1 MFDHSEYQQA
11 MESVIER
18 FKSEM
23 QKVRTGRAHP
33 DMLASI
39 KVEAYGQYLPLNQVA
54 NVTAGD
60 ATMLLITPFD
70 PSTIQSIAS
79 AIRADQ
85 TLGLNPA
92 DDGRVIRVPVP
103 PLTEER
109 RKEIVKTASSKVEEG
124 KVALR
129 KIRDDAR
136 KELKTAEELSEDIKK
151 RGEKEIDDLTKN
163 FSNKIDELFKIK
175 ESEIM
180 KI

>member
-1 MFDHSEYQQA
+1 MFDNTEYKIAFQAVIDRFQQ
-11 MESVIER
+11 EL
-18 FKSEM
+18 K
-23 QKVRTGRAHP
+23 KVRTGRAHP
-33 DMLASI
+33 DMLSSI
-39 KVEAYGQYLPLNQVA
+39 KVEAYGQYMPLSQVA
-54 NVTAGD
+54 NITAAD

-70 PSTIQSIAS
+70 PSTIQAIAS

-92 DDGRVIRVPVP
+92 DDGRVVRVPVP

-109 RKEIVKTASSKVEEG
+109 RKEIVKTASTKVEEA

-129 KIRDDAR
+129 KVRDDAR
-136 KELKTAEELSEDIKK
+136 KELKAADDLSEDVKK
-151 RGEKEIDDLTKN
+151 RGEKEIDDLIKK

>member
-1 MFDHSEYQQA
+1 MFDHTEYQQA
-11 MESVIER
+11 MEAIIER
-18 FKSEM
+18 FKSEI

-33 DMLASI
+33 DMLGSI

-54 NVTAGD
+54 NITAGD

-70 PSTIQSIAS
+70 PSTIQAITS

-92 DDGRVIRVPVP
+92 DDGRVVRVPVP

-109 RKEIVKTASSKVEEG
+109 RKEIVKSASNKVEEA

-129 KIRDDAR
+129 KIREDAR
-136 KELKTAEELSEDIKK
+136 KELKSTDDLSEDIKK
-151 RGEKEIDDLTKN
+151 RGEKEIDELIRN
-163 FSNKIDELFKIK
+163 FSSKIDELFKAK
-175 ESEIM
+175 EVEIM

>member
-1 MFDHSEYQQA
+1 MFDHIEYQQA
-11 MESVIER
+11 MEAIIER

-33 DMLASI
+33 DMLGSI
-39 KVEAYGQYLPLNQVA
+39 KVEAYGQYTPLNQVA

-70 PSTIQSIAS
+70 PSTIQAIAS

-109 RKEIVKTASSKVEEG
+109 RKEIVKSASSKVE
-124 KVALR
+124 V
-129 KIRDDAR
+129 RDDAR
-136 KELKTAEELSEDIKK
+136 KELKSADDLSEDVKK
-151 RGEKEIDDLTKN
+151 RGEKEIDDLIKN
-163 FSNKIDELFKIK
+163 FSNKVDELFKAK
-175 ESEIM
+175 EAEIM

>member
-1 MFDHSEYQQA
+1 MFDHLEYQQA
-11 MESVIER
+11 MEGVIER

-33 DMLASI
+33 DMLAGI
-39 KVEAYGQYLPLNQVA
+39 KVEAYGQYMPLSQVA
-54 NVTAGD
+54 NITAAD

-70 PSTIQSIAS
+70 PSTIQAIAS

-92 DDGRVIRVPVP
+92 DDGHVVRVPVP

-109 RKEIVKTASSKVEEG
+109 RKEIVKTASTKVEEA

-129 KIRDDAR
+129 KVRDDAR
-136 KELKTAEELSEDIKK
+136 KELKAADDLSEDVKK
-151 RGEKEIDDLTKN
+151 RCEKEIDDLIKK

>member
-136 KELKTAEELSEDIKK
+136 KELKTAEELSEDVKK